1 MGREQS
7 GWGSAAAPLW
17 HEGLGKMKCNPRK
30 WLLWAPLA
38 ALPLLAAY
46 WLNSDGLERKLAEA
60 AGANLSTIK
69 SDWAKLSFDGRDA
82 LLVGDAP
89 GRKAID
95 EAVKAV
101 AGTEGVRHVDA
112 ASAKVVLAPPTITSV
127 VTNNNRPEIKGTWPE
142 IFAKT
147 LSVVLPDRSFVLGK
161 DPELKSDGAGNWSF
175 VPAEPLKDGAFD
187 IAVEVDDGS
196 GATAKTAEP
205 GKITIDTVTP
215 PLPVFSPFTSSVS
228 PQSLSGSW
236 AEGDAST
243 LKVGLAGKTH
253 VLGSDPALTS
263 SQGNWTLALPDPLP
277 EGVYDLTVEAIDPAG
292 NNAKLDMPAAI
303 TISSEVPGPTVAK
316 YSGNDS
322 TPLISGTWSEGQGR
336 KLSIAIGG
344 KTYELSKDSNLSS
357 DGLGNWRLDITL
369 PLKDGIYDAVVTV
382 TDATGKVAKDE
393 TVAEIEIDATGPA
406 APVVNP
412 VTALPVTG
420 TYAPRDTKI
429 LRVTLAGQSYTLGT
443 DAALTATGENWSL
456 LPATKLAAGTYDVIV
471 EAVDAFGNVSADASK
486 DELVIAADPPPS
498 PPPASVPPPI
508 ATMQDSLMARPTLTG
523 TWAEGTAKSLKVT
536 VAGTS
541 YVLGTN
547 EELTSSS
554 GQWSLKL
561 PSPLKDGIY
570 DVAVETAD
578 AAGNVVTDTTTN
590 ELVVDAAGPAAPTVK
605 LYSGSQSPATVSGT
619 WPAGDAI
626 DLSVTLNG
634 KTAMLGKGAG
644 LTSDTTGN
652 WSLAV
657 ADKLAPGSYDV
668 GVVATDIHERSSS
681 DQTRFEILVKDTSE
695 PPPTSPPP
703 TQPPAAN
710 CETDLAKTLLA
721 RPLHFESD
729 KSAVT
734 PDTAAVIK
742 DLTAIA
748 ASCPADRLEV
758 GGHTDNVGSESYN
771 QALSERR
778 AVAVAHALAD
788 FGIARDRLSA
798 VGYGETVPVA
808 GNETEAGRALNRRIE
823 IRIVK

>member
-1 MGREQS
+1 
-7 GWGSAAAPLW
+7 
-17 HEGLGKMKCNPRK
+17 LGKMKCNPRK

-46 WLNSDGLERKLAEA
+46 WLNSDRLERRLTQAS
-60 AGANLSTIK
+60 GANLATIK
-69 SDWAKLSFDGRDA
+69 ADWAKLSFDGRDA
-82 LLVGDAP
+82 LLEGNAP

-95 EAVKAV
+95 DAVKAV
-101 AGTEGVRHVDA
+101 AGTAGVRRVDA
-112 ASAKVVLAPPTITSV
+112 TPAKVVLAPPTITSV
-127 VTNNNRPEIKGTWPE
+127 VTNNNRPEIEGTWPE
-142 IFAKT
+142 SFAKT
-147 LSVVLPDRSFVLGK
+147 LSVILPDRSFVLGK

-175 VPAEPLKDGAFD
+175 VPAEPLKDGVYD
-187 IAVEVDDGS
+187 VAVEVDDGS

-205 GKITIDTVTP
+205 GKITIDTVPP
-215 PLPVFSPFTSSVS
+215 PLPVFSPVTSSVS

-236 AEGDAST
+236 AEGDASA

-277 EGVYDLTVEAIDPAG
+277 EGVHDLSVEATDPAG
-292 NNAKLDMPAAI
+292 NSAKLNMPAAI
-303 TISSEVPGPTVAK
+303 TIFTAVPRPNVAK

-322 TPLISGTWSEGQGR
+322 TPLISGTWSEVQSR

-344 KTYELSKDSNLSS
+344 KTYELGKDSNLAS
-357 DGLGNWRLDITL
+357 DGLGNWRLDITS

-382 TDATGKVAKDE
+382 TDAHGKAAKDE

-412 VTALPVTG
+412 ATALPVTG
-420 TYAPRDTKI
+420 TYAPRDTKM
-429 LRVTLAGQSYTLGT
+429 LRVTLAGQSYTLGK
-443 DAALTATGENWSL
+443 DAALTATAENWSL
-456 LPATKLAAGTYDVIV
+456 QPTAKLAAGAYDVIV
-471 EAVDAFGNVSADASK
+471 EAVDAFGNASADASK
-486 DELVIAADPPPS
+486 DELVIAAPPPAPPPS
-498 PPPASVPPPI
+498 PPPANVPPP
-508 ATMQDSLMARPTLTG
+508 TVTEQDSLVARPTLTG
-523 TWAEGTAKSLKVT
+523 NWAEGSAKSLRVI
-536 VAGTS
+536 VAGSS
-541 YVLGTN
+541 YVFGTN

-578 AAGNVVTDTTTN
+578 TAGNVVTDTTTN
-590 ELVVDAAGPAAPTVK
+590 ELVVDAASPAAPTVR
-605 LYSGSQSPATVSGT
+605 LYSASESPATVSGT
-619 WPAGDAI
+619 WPASEAV
-626 DLSVTLNG
+626 DLKVTLNG
-634 KTAMLGKGAG
+634 KTATLGKNAD
-644 LTSDTTGN
+644 LASDTTGN
-652 WSLAV
+652 WSLIV

-668 GVVATDIHERSSS
+668 GVTATDIHERSSS
-681 DQTRFEILVKDTSE
+681 DQTRFEIMVKDTSE
-695 PPPTSPPP
+695 PPPTSPPTQSLP
-703 TQPPAAN
+703 TQPLAAN
-710 CETDLAKTLLA
+710 CATDLAKTLLA
-721 RPLHFESD
+721 RPLHFVRG

-734 PDTAAVIK
+734 PDAALIIK
-742 DLTAIA
+742 DLAAIA

-758 GGHTDNVGSESYN
+758 GGHTDNIGSDAYN

-808 GNETEAGRALNRRIE
+808 GNQTEAGRALNRRIE

>member
-1 MGREQS
+1 
-7 GWGSAAAPLW
+7 
-17 HEGLGKMKCNPRK
+17 MKCNPRK

-46 WLNSDGLERKLAEA
+46 WLNSDGLERRLAQTS
-60 AGANLSTIK
+60 GANLATIK
-69 SDWAKLSFDGRDA
+69 ADWAKLSFDGRDA
-82 LLVGDAP
+82 LLEGNAP

-95 EAVKAV
+95 DAVKAV
-101 AGTEGVRHVDA
+101 AGTAGVRRVDA
-112 ASAKVVLAPPTITSV
+112 TSAKVVLAPPTITSV
-127 VTNNNRPEIKGTWPE
+127 VTNNNRPEIRGTWPE
-142 IFAKT
+142 SFAKT
-147 LSVVLPDRSFVLGK
+147 LSVILPDRGFVLGK
-161 DPELKSDGAGNWSF
+161 DPELKSDGAGNWSI
-175 VPAEPLKDGAFD
+175 VPAEPLKDGTYD
-187 IAVEVDDGS
+187 VAVEVDDGS

-205 GKITIDTVTP
+205 GKITIDTVA
-215 PLPVFSPFTSSVS
+215 PLVPVFTPITGFVS

-263 SQGNWTLALPDPLP
+263 SQGNWTLTLPDPLP
-277 EGVYDLTVEAIDPAG
+277 KGVHDLTVEAIDPAG
-292 NNAKLDMPAAI
+292 NSAKLNMPAAI
-303 TISSEVPGPTVAK
+303 TISTEIPRPTVAK

-322 TPLISGTWSEGQGR
+322 TPLISGTWSAGQSR

-344 KTYELSKDSNLSS
+344 KTYELGRDSNLSS
-357 DGLGNWRLDITL
+357 DGLGNWRLDIAS

-382 TDATGKVAKDE
+382 TDGDGGVAKDE

-406 APVVNP
+406 VPVVNP
-412 VTALPVTG
+412 ATALPVTG

-429 LRVTLAGQSYTLGT
+429 LRVTLAGQSYTLGK

-456 LPATKLAAGTYDVIV
+456 QPTAELAAGTYDAIV

-486 DELVIAADPPPS
+486 DELVIAAPPPAPPPS
-498 PPPASVPPPI
+498 PPPASVPPP
-508 ATMQDSLMARPTLTG
+508 TVTEQDSLMARPILTG
-523 TWAEGTAKSLKVT
+523 SWAEGTAKSLKVM
-536 VAGTS
+536 VAGSS
-541 YVLGTN
+541 YVFGTN

-578 AAGNVVTDTTTN
+578 TAGNVVTDTTTN
-590 ELVVDAAGPAAPTVK
+590 ELVVDAEGPAAPTVK
-605 LYSGSQSPATVSGT
+605 FYSASESPTAISGT
-619 WPAGDAI
+619 WSASEAV
-626 DLSVTLNG
+626 DLTVTLNG
-634 KTAMLGKGAG
+634 KTAKLGKNAS
-644 LTSDTTGN
+644 LASDTTGN

-668 GVVATDIHERSSS
+668 AVIATDIHERSSS
-681 DQTRFEILVKDTSE
+681 DQTRFEILVKDASE
-695 PPPTSPPP
+695 PPPTPPTPPPP
-703 TQPPAAN
+703 TQPAAAN
-710 CETDLAKTLLA
+710 CATDLAKTLLA
-721 RPLHFESD
+721 RPLHFERD
-729 KSAVT
+729 KTAVT
-734 PDTAAVIK
+734 PDAALVIK
-742 DLTAIA
+742 DLAAIA

-758 GGHTDNVGSESYN
+758 GGHTDNIGSDAYN

-778 AVAVAHALAD
+778 AVAVAHTLAD

-798 VGYGETVPVA
+798 IGYGETVPVA
-808 GNETEAGRALNRRIE
+808 GNQTEAGRALNRRIE

>member
-1 MGREQS
+1 
-7 GWGSAAAPLW
+7 
-17 HEGLGKMKCNPRK
+17 MKCNPRK

-46 WLNSDGLERKLAEA
+46 WLNSNGLEHKLAEA
-60 AGANLSTIK
+60 AGANLSSIK
-69 SDWAKLSFDGRDA
+69 ADWAKLSFDGRDA
-82 LLVGDAP
+82 VLEGNAP

-95 EAVKAV
+95 EAVSAV
-101 AGTEGVRHVDA
+101 AGTAGVRRVDA

-142 IFAKT
+142 VFAKT
-147 LSVVLPDRSFVLGK
+147 LSVILPDRSFVLGK
-161 DPELKSDGAGNWSF
+161 DPELKSDGAGNWSL
-175 VPAEPLKDGAFD
+175 VPAESLKDGAYD
-187 IAVEVDDGS
+187 VAVEVDDGS
-196 GATAKTAEP
+196 GAMAKTAEP

-215 PLPVFSPFTSSVS
+215 PLPVFSPLTSSVS

-243 LKVGLAGKTH
+243 LKVDLAGKTH
-253 VLGSDPALTS
+253 VLGSDPALMS
-263 SQGNWTLALPDPLP
+263 SQGAWTLALPEPLP
-277 EGVYDLTVEAIDPAG
+277 EGVYDLTVEAIDLAG
-292 NNAKLDMPAAI
+292 NNAKLSMPAAI
-303 TISSEVPGPTVAK
+303 TISSVVPGPTVAK

-336 KLSIAIGG
+336 KLSVAIGG
-344 KTYELSKDSNLSS
+344 KTYELGKDASLSS
-357 DGLGNWRLDITL
+357 DGLGNWRLDIVS

-382 TDATGKVAKDE
+382 TDADGKAAKDA

-420 TYAPRDTKI
+420 TYAPGDTKI

-443 DAALTATGENWSL
+443 DAALTATGETWSL
-456 LPATKLAAGTYDVIV
+456 QPPAKLAAGTYDVIV

-486 DELVIAADPPPS
+486 DELVIAGEPPPTT
-498 PPPASVPPPI
+498 PPPGNMPPP
-508 ATMQDSLMARPTLTG
+508 TVTTQDSLAARPTLTG
-523 TWAEGTAKSLKVT
+523 GWAEGTAKSLKVT

-541 YVLGTN
+541 YVFGTN

-561 PSPLKDGIY
+561 PLPLKDGIY
-570 DVAVETAD
+570 DVVVETAD
-578 AAGNVVTDTTTN
+578 MAGNVVADTTTN

-605 LYSGSQSPATVSGT
+605 LYSASESPATVSGT
-619 WPAGDAI
+619 WPASEAV
-626 DLSVTLNG
+626 DLKVTVNG
-634 KTAMLGKGAG
+634 KTATLGKDAD

-652 WSLAV
+652 WLLV
-657 ADKLAPGSYDV
+657 LADKLAPGSYDV
-668 GVVATDIHERSSS
+668 GVIATDIHDRSSS

-695 PPPTSPPP
+695 PPPTPPP
-703 TQPPAAN
+703 TPPTTPPPPAAN

-721 RPLHFESD
+721 RPLHFERD

-734 PDTAAVIK
+734 PDAALVIK
-742 DLTAIA
+742 DLAAIA

-758 GGHTDNVGSESYN
+758 GGHTDNIGSKFYN
-771 QALSERR
+771 RALSERR
-778 AVAVAHALAD
+778 AVAVAQALAES
-788 FGIARDRLSA
+788 GIARDRISA
-798 VGYGETVPVA
+798 VGYGEAVPVA